1 MRRRSFFVGVALL
14 AVFLAPVRARGA
26 LLDRRIDEAAK
37 RAEPTVIAT
46 RRDIHQ
52 NPELGNREVRTAKL
66 VAARLQAL
74 GIETRTGVAHTGVVG
89 VLRGGRAGPVV
100 ALRADMDALPV
111 TERVDLPFAS
121 RARTT
126 YNGQDVGVMHA
137 CGHDAHVA
145 ILLGVAEV
153 LASVRSR
160 LPGTVVFVFQPAEE
174 GAPEGEEG
182 GAALMLKE
190 GALADPKVDA
200 IFGLHVT
207 TRHAVGTIA
216 VRPESLMAATDTLA
230 IKVRGKQTHGAYPW
244 LGVDPVVAAAQV
256 VVGLQT
262 ITSRQLDVT
271 LAPSVISIGIIKG
284 GVRGN
289 IIPEEVDLLG
299 TIRSL
304 DAGMRDEL
312 HARVR
317 RTAESI
323 AAASGA
329 SATVTIDGNYP
340 AVRNDPTL
348 FERVLPTLRR
358 VAGQDSVKIIPPVLG
373 AEDFAFYQQRVPGV
387 FFFVGVRPREVTAQ
401 AAAPNHSPLFFVDE
415 SGLQLG
421 VRALAHAAVD
431 FLRGR

>member
-1 MRRRSFFVGVALL
+1 MGVALL
-14 AVFLAPVRARGA
+14 AVFLAPFSARAA

-37 RAEPTVIAT
+37 RAESTVIAI

-121 RARTT
+121 KARAT
-126 YNGQDVGVMHA
+126 YNGQEVGVMHA

-190 GALADPKVDA
+190 GALANPKVDA

-244 LGVDPVVAAAQV
+244 LGVDPIVAAAQV
-256 VVGLQT
+256 VVGLQS

-312 HARVR
+312 HMRVR

-348 FERVLPTLRR
+348 YERVLPTLRR
-358 VAGQDSVKIIPPVLG
+358 VAGKDGVKIIPPVLG
-373 AEDFAFYQQRVPGV
+373 AEDFAFYQQKVPGV
-387 FFFVGVRPREVTAQ
+387 FFFVGVRPREVTAK

-415 SGLQLG
+415 SGLALG
-421 VRALAHAAVD
+421 VRALAHVAVD
-431 FLRGR
+431 YLRGR

>member
-1 MRRRSFFVGVALL
+1 MGVALL

>member
-1 MRRRSFFVGVALL
+1 MGVALL
-14 AVFLAPVRARGA
+14 AVFLAPFSARAG
-26 LLDRRIDEAAK
+26 LLDRRIDEAA
-37 RAEPTVIAT
+37 RRGEPAVIAI

-121 RARTT
+121 KVRTT
-126 YNGQDVGVMHA
+126 YNGQEVGVMHA

-244 LGVDPVVAAAQV
+244 LGVDPIVAAAQV

-312 HARVR
+312 HMRVR

-348 FERVLPTLRR
+348 YERVLPTLRR
-358 VAGQDSVKIIPPVLG
+358 VAGKDSVKIIPPVLG
-373 AEDFAFYQQRVPGV
+373 AEDFAFYQQKVPGV

-421 VRALAHAAVD
+421 VRALAHVAVD
-431 FLRGR
+431 YLRGR

>member
-1 MRRRSFFVGVALL
+1 MVVSLVSLVPFA
-14 AVFLAPVRARGA
+14 ARAA

-37 RAEPTVIAT
+37 RVEQTVIAV
-46 RRDIHQ
+46 RRDIHEH
-52 NPELGNREVRTAKL
+52 PELGNREVRTAKL
-66 VAARLQAL
+66 IAARLQAL

-111 TERVDLPFAS
+111 TERVDVPFAS
-121 RARTT
+121 RVRAT
-126 YNGQDVGVMHA
+126 YNGQEVGVMHA

-153 LASVRSR
+153 LASVRAR

-174 GAPEGEEG
+174 GAPEGEQG

-190 GALADPKVDA
+190 GALDDPRVDA
-200 IFGLHVT
+200 IFGLHVSS
-207 TRHAVGTIA
+207 RHAVGQIA
-216 VRPESLMAATDTLA
+216 VRPDSLMAATDTLK
-230 IKVRGKQTHGAYPW
+230 ITVRGKQTHGAYPW

-262 ITSRQLDVT
+262 IVSRQLDVT
-271 LAPSVISIGIIKG
+271 LAPSVISIGVIKG
-284 GVRGN
+284 GVRTN
-289 IIPEEVDLLG
+289 IIPEEVELMG
-299 TIRSL
+299 TIRTL
-304 DAGMRDEL
+304 DAGMREDL

-329 SATVTIDGNYP
+329 AATVTIEGDYP
-340 AVRNDPTL
+340 AVRNDPALT
-348 FERVLPTLRR
+348 ERALPTLRR
-358 VAGQDSVKIIPPVLG
+358 VAGSDNVKIIHPVLG
-373 AEDFAFYQQRVPGV
+373 AEDFSFYQQKVPGV

-415 SGLQLG
+415 SGLGLG
-421 VRALAHAAVD
+421 VRALAHVAVD